1 MKDLEKY
8 LDYLKYNKNYSDKTI
23 INYELDLK
31 DYFLFLQSESLD
43 YKDIEYDD
51 LRFLFDHFE
60 KLKLSNKSIRR
71 HISSIKGFYK
81 YLVTNN
87 IISNNP
93 FIYVNLPRKE
103 QKLPRYLTINELLEI
118 FSNIEIKTNYDLR
131 DRLIL
136 ELMYATGVR
145 VSELVNIKKHVTP
158 HMLRHSLATH
168 LLNNGCDIS
177 TVQELL
183 GHTSISTTGIY
194 THVTLDHIKEVYYK
208 CHPRN

>member
-31 DYFLFLQSESLD
+31 DYFLFLESESLD
-43 YKDIEYDD
+43 YKDIDYDD

-87 IISNNP
+87 IIS
-93 FIYVNLPRKE
+93 
-103 QKLPRYLTINELLEI
+103 
-118 FSNIEIKTNYDLR
+118 
-131 DRLIL
+131 
-136 ELMYATGVR
+136 MW
-145 VSELVNIKKHVTP
+145 
-158 HMLRHSLATH
+158 
-168 LLNNGCDIS
+168 
-177 TVQELL
+177 
-183 GHTSISTTGIY
+183 
-194 THVTLDHIKEVYYK
+194 
-208 CHPRN
+208 

>member
-145 VSELVNIKKHVTP
+145 VS
-158 HMLRHSLATH
+158 
-168 LLNNGCDIS
+168 
-177 TVQELL
+177 
-183 GHTSISTTGIY
+183 
-194 THVTLDHIKEVYYK
+194 
-208 CHPRN
+208 